1 MFSKNK
7 IMSALII
14 SSLQA
19 NAFAANYGSYDYTL
33 ENEWESVW
41 SNALQNEMGYAAI
54 GVGCGETTTGD
65 EGEEKWELPDLKH
78 LTEIAE
84 HEAGNVEEGTH
95 LVLQLHGADAATTA
109 SESLFVKDIHNNTW
123 FRLGGI
129 AEDATFVNA
138 NGEAVREGDYAPIS
152 DKLTQGSEVKL
163 SIIAPYSENQTEGGL
178 LAGYNIEQLKAV
190 LERVTPLLDA
200 AGAIAKGIRIDILA
214 SGKKAVNPERPGS
227 IHRKL
232 ADILTNSFKEN
243 GNDVTLRLRG
253 KATREVTIKGEKVN
267 QILIDGEWKA
277 DAEELF
283 RNELR
288 KENLSWDSQSEKY
301 RITPSSKE
309 YVFLLSEKM
318 HEMILNGEVS
328 NKAEM
333 VNDFVDKYGS
343 VELEDATQQERIAS
357 LIGKAIDTNISL
369 QKLIASTKEAALN
382 EGLQGNVLPDIKASI
397 KEGKLIA
404 YDVEASQR
412 YELSADEA
420 VLQNAKQVNEALSEK
435 SFKGLTID
443 ESGKVTIPDG
453 ISGVERVSTL
463 DAAFFIKMLIDG
475 SPIKSGVEIDPNA
488 AKVIYYSQLVGSGL
502 GALTQGVD
510 FARLVTN
517 ALNYT
522 NEVSSSVRVLAGT
535 SKVLGTVGILTNLAN
550 IGLDIWSL
558 VSAKNEFERKIK
570 GATLGIDVTATLAGL
585 GLMAFGNEATA
596 GLGAPIAGIAMGV
609 TALVQNYSV
618 LQVMHDGT
626 VKEFER
632 VGNMLKQP
640 YLLKDGVLKPN
651 QNIVVKSIN
660 LNTNEVTLG
669 SSYVAET
676 SGGSG
681 NVGNSWFACP
691 NIDNS
696 KWFDFYPALD
706 TSSGKNLT
714 YSLPTHDPKTPISL
728 PWAPEV
734 YYKGR
739 RELAPGVLGWSGEG
753 ERVLDR
759 IKDYSHD
766 KFHWRFICGAEYI
779 DEQTKITDHH
789 VVTDTKYGRNDV
801 NVTLNKDGS
810 TILVPKANDSIRS
823 YVSYEL
829 FEQGGVNNIIV
840 NGDQSSLSLNSSSRD
855 AKWVVDISLPLKQL
869 LEKDVFDVEKQFDL
883 IFNKLILDGN
893 TLWFGGKEYAR
904 FTGVTPDK
912 VTVTA
917 KSYGAGPGFEGTL
930 LSNGKKEHFSLSVL
944 MWPMAVN
951 RLFTQMKIYQNM
963 IDHVVLKNDI
973 YFLARGRTSSKMVA
987 SYPLSADGRLI
998 GDVVITSDS
1007 IQSEKDVIQ
1016 QVILNTETI
1025 GFDKKVIK
1033 KINAE
1038 YGTNIKMSYYPEA
1051 GFSTLIERGNS
1062 KGTRVGLRKNHQTV
1076 EAYFKDRV
1084 KSVDIT
1090 SDGVFVSTLI
1100 SYPDS
1105 KVKDVLIYKLY
1116 DDQVFRPSKF
1126 SELAQRGYMN
1136 KIKPRWKAPEYHEML
1151 DIIGNKNKAALQE
1164 EVSIAKLSG
1173 NIDWTDFP
1181 LAKQRNGIEMD
1192 VTIKALNSEGG
1203 VTYEINEDPNKSK
1216 IKNAFLENSQ
1226 DYSGTLAIMAGVAT
1240 YRPIGSGSEGGIDTS
1255 GALEELSKYGV
1266 QEVVLDLSE
1275 VGDHSVVISSDHNLN
1290 PIDNIYIVGGQK
1302 AVPTLIIPRNAD
1314 TYGWSMEG
1322 RNLIIASRGSEN
1334 VESSAFNKLTFSGV
1348 LGSIN
1353 KSKQLSLSVKFND
1366 FEGDLSKI
1374 IKRLPMGSDLS
1385 VSQAIAGMK
1394 YPGHSDKSL
1403 VFFADGKIASLTKP
1417 GGKTALSEIKEVGSL
1432 FNVYPENRQLAASLV
1447 NLEKPNIVYLFWND
1461 KESYGR
1467 YNTNDNG
1474 YFESTSSWVDNFHD
1488 WPKDENEEFMQVAA
1502 IVPHLT
1508 NSNYAYFFWDD
1519 GKTYGRYNW
1528 DEDKFDGTD
1537 SSAERL
1543 WSGYP
1548 KGKQVKAIIP
1558 QPNSVLAT
1566 FVFEDGYTANFD
1578 FGKDEFVR

>member
-7 IMSALII
+7 IMSALIL

-19 NAFAANYGSYDYTL
+19 NAFAANYGSYEYTL
-33 ENEWESVW
+33 ENEWASVW

-65 EGEEKWELPDLKH
+65 EGNEKWEQPDLEY

-163 SIIAPYSENQTEGGL
+163 SIIAPYSESQTGGGL

-200 AGAIAKGIRIDILA
+200 AGPTIKGIRIDILA

-227 IHRKL
+227 IHREL
-232 ADILTNSFKEN
+232 ANILSSTFREN
-243 GNDVTLRLRG
+243 GRDVTLRLRG

-301 RITPSSKE
+301 RVTPSSKE
-309 YVFLLSEKM
+309 EVFQLSEKM
-318 HEMILNGEVS
+318 RKMILNGEVS
-328 NKAEM
+328 NKVEM
-333 VNDFVDKYGS
+333 VNDFVDKFGS

-369 QKLIASTKEAALN
+369 QKLIVSTREAALN
-382 EGLQGNVLPDIKASI
+382 EGLQGNILPDIKASI

-420 VLQNAKQVNEALSEK
+420 VLENAKQVNEALNEK
-435 SFKGLTID
+435 SFNKGLTID
-443 ESGKVTIPDG
+443 ESGKVS
-453 ISGVERVSTL
+453 ISDVEGVSTL

-475 SPIKSGVEIDPNA
+475 SHINHKTESDSNA
-488 AKVIYYSQLVGSGL
+488 AKVIYYSQLVGTGL
-502 GALTQGVD
+502 GALTQGANY
-510 FARLVTN
+510 ARLVTN
-517 ALNYT
+517 ALSFT

-535 SKVLGTVGILTNLAN
+535 SKVLGSVGTVMSVAN
-550 IGLDIWSL
+550 IALDIWSL
-558 VSAKNEFERKIK
+558 ASAENEFERKIR
-570 GATLGIDVTATLAGL
+570 GATLGIDSISTLAGL
-585 GLMAFGNEATA
+585 GFLLFGNEATA

-618 LQVMHDGT
+618 LQAMHDGT

-640 YLLKDGVLKPN
+640 YLLKDGVLQPN

-676 SGGSG
+676 RGGVG
-681 NVGNSWFACP
+681 NIGNSWFTCP
-691 NIDNS
+691 KIDNS

-706 TSSGKNLT
+706 DSSGKNLT
-714 YSLPTHDPKTPISL
+714 YSLPTYDPKTPISL

-739 RELAPGVLGWSGEG
+739 RELAPGVLVWSGEG

-789 VVTDTKYGRNDV
+789 VVTDTKYGRNEV

-810 TILVPKANDSIRS
+810 TILVPNNDDSIRS

-829 FEQGGVNNIIV
+829 FEQGGVNNIII
-840 NGDQSSLSLNSSSRD
+840 NGDQSSLSLNSSSSD

-869 LEKDVFDVEKQFDL
+869 LEKEVFDVEKQFDL
-883 IFNKLILDGN
+883 IFNKLSMHGDA
-893 TLWFGGKEYAR
+893 LWFDGKEYAR
-904 FTGVTPDK
+904 FTGATPDK
-912 VTVTA
+912 VTVIA

-930 LSNGKKEHFSLSVL
+930 LNNGNKEPFSLSVSMRPIAL
-944 MWPMAVN
+944 N
-951 RLFTQMKIYQNM
+951 RLFTQMKIHKSM
-963 IDHVVLKNDI
+963 IDHVVLRNDI
-973 YFLARGRTSSKMVA
+973 YFLARGRTRSKMVA

-998 GDVVITSDS
+998 GDVVINSDD
-1007 IQSEKDVIQ
+1007 IQSEEDVIQ
-1016 QVILNTETI
+1016 QVMTNTEI
-1025 GFDKKVIK
+1025 LGFDKKVIK

-1038 YGTNIKMSYYPEA
+1038 YGKKIKMSYYPEE
-1051 GFSTLIERGNS
+1051 GFITLIESGNS
-1062 KGTRVGLRKNHQTV
+1062 KGTRVGLSKNHQTV
-1076 EAYFKDRV
+1076 EAYFKGRV

-1090 SDGVFVSTLI
+1090 SGGVFVSTLI
-1100 SYPDS
+1100 NYPDS
-1105 KVKDVLIYKLY
+1105 KVEDVLIYKLY
-1116 DDQVFRPSKF
+1116 DDHVFRPSNF
-1126 SELAQRGYMN
+1126 SELAPRGYIN
-1136 KIKPRWKAPEYHEML
+1136 QIKPHWEAPGYHEML
-1151 DIIGNKNKAALQE
+1151 NIIGDKSKIALKE
-1164 EVSIAKLSG
+1164 DVSVYKLSG
-1173 NIDWTDFP
+1173 NIDWTVFP
-1181 LAKQRNGIEMD
+1181 LAKKQNGIKMD
-1192 VTIKALNSEGG
+1192 ATLKALNSEGG
-1203 VTYEINEDPNKSK
+1203 VTYETNEDQSKSK
-1216 IKNAFLENSQ
+1216 VTNAFLENSQ
-1226 DYSGTLAIMAGVAT
+1226 DYSGTLVIMAGVAT
-1240 YRPIGSGSEGGIDTS
+1240 YRPICSGCEGAIDTS

-1275 VGDHSVVISSDHNLN
+1275 VGDHSVIINSEHDKD
-1290 PIDNIYIVGGQK
+1290 PIDNIYIAGGKK
-1302 AVPTLIIPRNAD
+1302 AVPTLIVPRDAD

-1322 RNLIIASRGSEN
+1322 RNLIISSRGSKN
-1334 VESSAFNKLTFSGV
+1334 VEKSVFNKLTFSSV
-1348 LGSIN
+1348 LGSAN

-1374 IKRLPMGSDLS
+1374 IKRLAVASDRSL
-1385 VSQAIAGMK
+1385 SQAIAGMK
-1394 YPGHSDKSL
+1394 FPGHKDKSL
-1403 VFFADGKIASLTKP
+1403 VFFADGQIASLTKS
-1417 GGKTALSEIKEVGSL
+1417 GGKTVLSEIKEAGAF
-1432 FNVYPENRQLAASLV
+1432 FNGYPENRQLAASLV
-1447 NLEKPNIVYLFWND
+1447 NLKYPNLVYFFWND
-1461 KESYGR
+1461 KERYGR
-1467 YNTNDNG
+1467 YNTNNNG
-1474 YFESTSSWVDNFHD
+1474 YFDSISSWLDNFHG
-1488 WPKDENEEFMQVAA
+1488 WPKDENGEFMQVAA

-1508 NSNYAYFFWDD
+1508 NPNYAYFFWAD
-1519 GKTYGRYNW
+1519 GKTYGRYKW
-1528 DEDKFDGTD
+1528 DEDKFDKTD
-1537 SSAERL
+1537 SSAERW

-1566 FVFEDGYTANFD
+1566 FVFEDGYIADFD